1 MAVRF
6 RDRGRGVLG
15 TQRGIDLRAILA
27 ALPQVV
33 FEQGDLAFEIGE
45 EIFGVDHEG

>member
-6 RDRGRGVLG
+6 RGRGRGVLG

-33 FEQGDLAFEIGE
+33 LEQGDLLLEVGE
-45 EIFGVDHEG
+45 EVWSGS